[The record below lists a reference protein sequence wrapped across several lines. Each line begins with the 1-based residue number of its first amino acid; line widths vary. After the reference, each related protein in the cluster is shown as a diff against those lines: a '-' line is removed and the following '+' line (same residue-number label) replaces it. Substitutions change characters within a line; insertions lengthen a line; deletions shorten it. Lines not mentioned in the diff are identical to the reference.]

1 MSMDLALLRDTL
13 EHALSVEE
21 DFPRLF
27 YATLLSRH
35 PDLRAL
41 FQRNSP
47 GAQQKMFAQ
56 KLTAVVDNLDDPD
69 WAKRELSALAHSHA
83 GYGVTEEMYPW
94 VGEALIDALRVSC
107 GAAWSSEAEH
117 AWRQAY
123 VAITQAV
130 LAVPVKAVPT
140 AP

>member
-13 EHALSVEE
+13 EQALSAEE

-27 YATLLSRH
+27 YATLFARH
-35 PDLRAL
+35 PQLRSL

-56 KLTAVVDNLDDPD
+56 KLTAVVDHLDDPA
-69 WAKRELSALAHSHA
+69 WAQRELSALAQSHV
-83 GYGVTEEMYPW
+83 GYGVTHEMYPW

-107 GAAWSSEAEH
+107 GAAWSEEADR

-123 VAITQAV
+123 AAITQAV
-130 LAVPVKAVPT
+130 LAVAT
-140 AP
+140 AK